1 MALCDPRERLVGAM
15 RNCKIRAKMIYIY
28 RVFNSFFHTDKDN
41 FCNKNSAIKVNEI
54 KRINLWLIGIIL
66 SRNYSCLNSSDVI
79 DNFDA
84 I

>member
-1 MALCDPRERLVGAM
+1 MGAM

-54 KRINLWLIGIIL
+54 KRINL
-66 SRNYSCLNSSDVI
+66 
-79 DNFDA
+79 
-84 I
+84 